1 MLFITPT
8 HDVLLFITA
17 IHDAFLVANY
27 VVGVIA
33 KYVIHNTNTWLLN
46 SAYDAWQVN

>member
-33 KYVIHNTNTWLLN
+33 KFFIYN
-46 SAYDAWQVN
+46 STT